1 MLLRFPTD
9 SPPGAE
15 PATPLPT
22 PLPDADAMN
31 RTAAALTLI
40 AASVPTLSVA
50 AKEAPR
56 AAGIRGQLEALAART
71 GPSESQPLRVRFSA
85 PSWEE
90 MQYARS
96 LGSLLQKGR
105 ARAERVAYRGQE
117 DAQGNVLRGRGVRVD
132 LGGRAHVERI
142 RFRDAGEAR
151 RFAVLHVPLGEG
163 ACFVEVRGRQVGVLR
178 GSSVASTRRLQAA
191 RRGLWSGLPAPSV
204 SRPTLLLARPSREV
218 LILHGALDRRTRGV
232 LRQLVDKSESEVRAY
247 GAEAARAPG
256 GEMRQGGAGRV
267 AAWIDARP
275 ERRERTAALSETLS
289 RIPRAEAPSRRNP
302 GATGSLASGSLA
314 GAAPHGERLGYQ
326 KPGSRRPAPAP
337 PSARGPKSQTP
348 KSQTPSPAE
357 VVTLRAKIDV
367 ALRSQPGGAWNS
379 DLRAGELCIV
389 VGRAGAWLEV
399 TDQSG
404 RPLGWVL
411 FDKDLVELK
420 TFSPR

>member
-1 MLLRFPTD
+1 MLLEFPTD
-9 SPPGAE
+9 SAPNAE
-15 PATPLPT
+15 PATPLPART
-22 PLPDADAMN
+22 DPNAEPAMN

-40 AASVPTLSVA
+40 AVSVPTLSVA

-56 AAGIRGQLEALAART
+56 SAGIRGQLETLAKRS
-71 GPSESQPLRVRFSA
+71 GPSESQPLRIRFSA

-90 MQYARS
+90 MRFARG

-105 ARAERVAYRGQE
+105 ARAERVTYRGEQ
-117 DAQGNVLRGRGVRVD
+117 DAQGKVLRGRGVRVD

-142 RFRDAGEAR
+142 RFRNASEAR

-163 ACFVEVRGRQVGVLR
+163 ACFVEVRGPQVGVLR
-178 GSSVASTRRLQAA
+178 GSSVASTRNLREA
-191 RRGLWSGLPAPSV
+191 RRGLWNGLPAPSV
-204 SRPTLLLARPSREV
+204 DRPTLLLSRPSRDV
-218 LILHGALDRRTRGV
+218 LVLHGSLDRKTRGV
-232 LRQLVDKSESEVRAY
+232 LRELVDRSESDVRAY
-247 GAEAARAPG
+247 GAEEARAPG
-256 GEMRQGGAGRV
+256 GEMRQGASGRI
-267 AAWIDARP
+267 AAWIDGRAD
-275 ERRERTAALSETLS
+275 RRERTAALSETLS
-289 RIPRAEAPSRRNP
+289 RIPRSASPARR
-302 GATGSLASGSLA
+302 GATGSLAGV
-314 GAAPHGERLGYQ
+314 APSAERFGYQ
-326 KPGSRRPAPAP
+326 KPGTRPERVAPKHQP
-337 PSARGPKSQTP
+337 GDQR
-348 KSQTPSPAE
+348 PSPAASAE

-404 RPLGWVL
+404 RALGWVL